1 MVCRENLQRGAGVL
15 PHETKALAALLLK
28 QAVDSKPRLATLL

>member
-15 PHETKALAALLLK
+15 PHETKALALGAEKRIRFLLR
-28 QAVDSKPRLATLL
+28 V